1 MLYCWV
7 PGSAAQASANSLT
20 ISGLADNDDGRSID
34 LRGRYAPIESLVLG
48 AGVGHS
54 RSKLDGDAEELAGTT
69 FGVVADL
76 DIHSFFINATADRWK
91 DSGTLRS
98 TALHGELGWMS
109 EGGIAIA
116 ALVTNHAMRVTYTNT
131 LLGQARERNIDYSG
145 TGFGA
150 DVSYYGEAWT
160 AGLRF
165 LDYDYG
171 ANVERARAVLN
182 SSNTSRFPR
191 LQQLFGSMATQAAGA
206 PDREASAVLGRQFTH
221 WSLTA
226 DVQWQRDALTAD
238 KTRGA
243 GLTLG
248 LMPGKHFD
256 INVGA
261 GVNKGGDAGT
271 VPWASLSLTLHDAK

>member
-1 MLYCWV
+1 MLL
-7 PGSAAQASANSLT
+7 GAGLAAQASANSLT
-20 ISGLADNDDGRSID
+20 ISGLADNDDGRSFD

-48 AGVGHS
+48 ASVGHS
-54 RSKLDGDAEELAGTT
+54 RSQLDGDAEELAGTT
-69 FGVVADL
+69 FGAVADV
-76 DIHSFFINATADRWK
+76 DIDAFFINATADRWR

-109 EGGIAIA
+109 DAGIAIA

-131 LLGQARERNIDYSG
+131 LLGQTRERDIDYSG

-150 DVSYYGEAWT
+150 DLSYYGEAWT
-160 AGLRF
+160 AGVRF

-171 ANVERARAVLN
+171 DEVERARAVLN
-182 SSNTSRFPR
+182 SGNTSRFPQ

-248 LMPGKHFD
+248 LMPAKYLD
-256 INVGA
+256 VNIGA
-261 GVNKGGDAGT
+261 GANKGGDAGT
-271 VPWASLSLTLHDAK
+271 VSWVSLSLTLHDARK